1 MQTEKH
7 TLQKATATACQLT
20 CTVHL
25 NAFFTHPLK
34 LLKTRI
40 LEMQIRATR
49 WKSYLRLLYT
59 VRGDYSEFPKSSEWI
74 RILFFLYLICPIAR
88 NQIGDTFQP
97 RFLQNKAVR
106 LFNKVNMQIVEI
118 YWAVSRFWDFFFFF
132 FLQSPAKGTLLTYL
146 LLLFVSTK
154 YFCALL
160 RHTFWSSFNA
170 RRSSS
175 KSHSKW
181 NVKALSLVLC

>member
-132 FLQSPAKGTLLTYL
+132 FFTISRQRNPTYL
-146 LLLFVSTK
+146 P
-154 YFCALL
+154 
-160 RHTFWSSFNA
+160 
-170 RRSSS
+170 SSS
-175 KSHSKW
+175 
-181 NVKALSLVLC
+181 VCLYQVFLCPTPTYFLIFFQCPTFFF